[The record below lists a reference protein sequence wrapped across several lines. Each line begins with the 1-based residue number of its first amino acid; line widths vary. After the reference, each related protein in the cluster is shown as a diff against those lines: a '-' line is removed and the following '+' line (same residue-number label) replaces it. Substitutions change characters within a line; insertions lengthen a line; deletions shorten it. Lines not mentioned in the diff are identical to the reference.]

1 MQPLLNCHML
11 MFPSVTCLRPQS
23 IEDCS
28 NRRFRMA
35 LKWNTAKRVYL
46 FPSPLT
52 EVPRPQPSM
61 SMWHSCHFVRASS
74 LVTQQNWNE
83 ILTPDLPLL
92 HFSQRLHF
100 KSPSHAL
107 FESAFLF

>member
-1 MQPLLNCHML
+1 MEHGPEGASFSLSPNRGSKASALHVHEAQLPLC
-11 MFPSVTCLRPQS
+11 P
-23 IEDCS
+23 
-28 NRRFRMA
+28 
-35 LKWNTAKRVYL
+35 
-46 FPSPLT
+46 
-52 EVPRPQPSM
+52 
-61 SMWHSCHFVRASS
+61 ASS

-83 ILTPDLPLL
+83 ILTPDPPLL